1 MNRLPYFCIIQL
13 PIACEYKSIFYEEI
27 ATYTVILKTFKTMKT
42 AI

>member
-1 MNRLPYFCIIQL
+1 MNRLPFFVLYSYQL
-13 PIACEYKSIFYEEI
+13 HVNIKSIFYEEI